1 MPVNYKEILFACQ
14 PIWRLLNK
22 CRFPPQKTFRINK
35 KAIISFRRTKNKTFR
50 FRNSETA
57 MFLVSFK
64 IFFKRKNLFLFFEK
78 LNRTLYGLKLFS
90 KIMYRFSVKKQTT
103 ALLN

>member
-1 MPVNYKEILFACQ
+1 M
-14 PIWRLLNK
+14 
-22 CRFPPQKTFRINK
+22 
-35 KAIISFRRTKNKTFR
+35 
-50 FRNSETA
+50 
-57 MFLVSFK
+57 

-78 LNRTLYGLKLFS
+78 LNRTLYGLKIFP